1 MDKYWPVD
9 NKACTCFGMW
19 NQKWVWIYDTAS
31 KLLLWKPKPWKTR
44 RVEMVSWVN
53 VLAGTKTTTN
63 WCLEMTHPIIFDG
76 YAYIHFCVTG
86 QVDNLATFLEVEKQY
101 TFSSAEC
108 KSYRCALDSDAAS
121 AQPIDQGRKMSSTNT
136 DWRYRISRWMLRVS
150 STQDCTKCV
159 FS

>member
-63 WCLEMTHPIIFDG
+63 WCLEMTHPIIFDD
-76 YAYIHFCVTG
+76 YAYIHFCATG

-108 KSYRCALDSDAAS
+108 KSYRCALDSAAAS
-121 AQPIDQGRKMSSTNT
+121 AQAIDQGGTMSSSNT